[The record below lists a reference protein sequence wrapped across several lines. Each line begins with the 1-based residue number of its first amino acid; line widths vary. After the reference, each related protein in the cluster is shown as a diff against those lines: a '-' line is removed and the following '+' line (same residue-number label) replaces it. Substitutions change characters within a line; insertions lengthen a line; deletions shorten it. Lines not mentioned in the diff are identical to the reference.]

1 MLNQVKQD
9 PKTNETIVPDLYEEL
24 VQDIE
29 YAVSSL
35 IRKMILEA
43 QAKGDT
49 HPIGLKFKADGND
62 YDIVISNRVLRN
74 GFNSSIE
81 QVLNHLDDQA
91 SY

>member
-9 PKTNETIVPDLYEEL
+9 PKTNETIVPDLHEEL

-43 QAKGDT
+43 QAKGNT
-49 HPIGLKFKADGND
+49 HPIGLKFKADCND
-62 YDIVISNRVLRN
+62 YDVAISNLVLKN
-74 GFNSSIE
+74 GLNSSIE
-81 QVLNHLDDQA
+81 QVLNILDDQN